1 MKGKILG
8 IDHIGIA
15 VSNVDEALRFYTE
28 TLGLEAGPVQD
39 SPEHGLRIARIRVGD
54 IELELIEAQDWERTT
69 QRHLPHKGP
78 GVYHFGLRV
87 ADVDATV
94 AELAAADVPVID
106 HVPREGDNMRIS
118 FLHPDAANG
127 TLIELVMRTGQ
138 NVKRKT

>member
-1 MKGKILG
+1 MKSKILG

-15 VSNVDEALRFYTE
+15 VSNVEEALRFYTD
-28 TLGLEAGPVQD
+28 TLGLEAGPIQD
-39 SPEHGLRIARIRVGD
+39 SPEHGLRIARVRVGD
-54 IELELIEAQDWERTT
+54 IDLELIEARDWERTT

-94 AELAAADVPVID
+94 AELEAADVPVID
-106 HVPREGDNMRIS
+106 HVPREGDSMRVS

-127 TLIELVMRTGQ
+127 TLIELVMRTRE
-138 NVKRKT
+138 NVKRQT

>member
-1 MKGKILG
+1 MKVLG

-15 VSNVDEALRFYTE
+15 VSSVDEALRFYTE
-28 TLGLEAGPVQD
+28 TLGLEAGPIEA
-39 SPEHGLRIARIRVGD
+39 SPEHGLRIARVRVGD
-54 IELELIEAQDWERTT
+54 VELELIEAQDWERTT

-94 AELAAADVPVID
+94 AELEAAAVPLID
-106 HVPREGDNMRIS
+106 HVPREGDNMRVS

-127 TLIELVMRTGQ
+127 ALIELVTHKTAA
-138 NVKRKT
+138 KRDS